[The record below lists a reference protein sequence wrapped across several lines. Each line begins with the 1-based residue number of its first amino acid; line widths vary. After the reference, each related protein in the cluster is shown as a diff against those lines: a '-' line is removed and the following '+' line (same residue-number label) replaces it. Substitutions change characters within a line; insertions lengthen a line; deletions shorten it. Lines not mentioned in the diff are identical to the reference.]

1 MKKGLIAIALLA
13 ATSVFASVGLWQ
25 NDKAHS
31 QLQFTVAHMGVSDVS
46 GMINDFDVTV
56 SASEADF
63 SDAVF
68 ELTAQVASID
78 TRVEA
83 RDNHLRS
90 ADFFDAENH
99 PLITYKSTGIAKVR
113 ENDYKLT
120 GDLTIRG
127 VTRTVEM
134 DLRYV
139 GSTINPMSNEETVG
153 FQLTG
158 EIKRSDFGVGNDFP
172 APFISDEV
180 WIKADG
186 EFTRK

>member
-1 MKKGLIAIALLA
+1 MKKGLLAIALLV
-13 ATSVFASVGLWQ
+13 ATSVFASVTLWK

-31 QLQFTVAHMGVSDVS
+31 QLQFTVSHLGISDVS
-46 GMINDFDVTV
+46 GMLNDFDVTV

-68 ELTAQVASID
+68 ELTAQVGSID

-83 RDNHLRS
+83 RDNHLKS
-90 ADFFDAENH
+90 ADFFDAENY
-99 PLITYKSTGIAKVR
+99 PLITYKSTGISKIR

-127 VTRTVEM
+127 VTRQVTM
-134 DLRYV
+134 DLRYI

-186 EFTRK
+186 EFIKN

>member
-1 MKKGLIAIALLA
+1 MKKGLIAIALLV
-13 ATSVFASVGLWQ
+13 ATSVFATVAVWQ
-25 NDKAHS
+25 NDKTHS
-31 QLQFTVAHMGVSDVS
+31 QLQFTVAHMGVSDIS
-46 GMINDFDVTV
+46 GTFNDFDVTI

-68 ELTAQVASID
+68 ALTAQVASID
-78 TRVEA
+78 TRVEP

-99 PLITYKSTGIAKVR
+99 PVITFKSTGISKVR
-113 ENDYKLT
+113 ENDYKLV

-127 VTRTVEM
+127 VTRSVSM

-139 GSTINPMSNEETVG
+139 GRTINPMSNEETVG
-153 FQLTG
+153 FKLKG

-172 APFISDEV
+172 APFISDVV
-180 WIKADG
+180 WIQADG
-186 EFTRK
+186 EFTKK